1 MEGQVKK
8 SSKVLWWIVVL
19 FAVLL
24 GLISSVV
31 TIGTITYFEHRK
43 VILSDNNTEK
53 DRNLKAD
60 EQMLFSEKGVKV
72 TFLGFNKGDSP
83 FGNTIDF
90 EIENSNNKEISV
102 SYDYLKING
111 IVVEA
116 VLHERVP
123 ARKTVKVGS
132 TIESLLHEIKIDKIE
147 DLSFQLNVYDG
158 DYLSY
163 GEFNIPTN
171 YYGTIDQ
178 EAVYQNKRQI
188 VNEKVNDGEII
199 ISYLP
204 DLTVGTDQDE
214 KHYVMIE
221 NNTDSRIGIMSSG
234 AIYNGKTVKELGFMP
249 EDLPPRS
256 KSIEPVKIDVSD
268 DIAQLVGGKIDTFE
282 LLLSING
289 GKESGSR
296 YDLENIRMKIK

>member
-132 TIESLLHEIKIDKIE
+132 TIESLLHEIKIDKIQ

>member
-19 FAVLL
+19 FAILL